1 MIGLVNSWAWQT
13 MSGGAGGLSNTAI
26 VKACDST
33 VISYFSSI

>member
-1 MIGLVNSWAWQT
+1 MIGVVNSRAWQT
-13 MSGGAGGLSNTAI
+13 KSGGAGGLSNTSI